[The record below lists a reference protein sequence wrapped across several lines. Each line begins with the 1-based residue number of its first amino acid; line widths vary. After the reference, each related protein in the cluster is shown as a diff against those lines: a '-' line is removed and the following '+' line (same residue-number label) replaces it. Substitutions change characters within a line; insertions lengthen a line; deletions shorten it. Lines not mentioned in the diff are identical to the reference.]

1 MSIIYMK
8 MLYIDETHIHPI
20 TTLTQPNNKQT
31 EILAYLEGIAR
42 KRHLVPPEE
51 EAAEEAEEGKDI

>member
-1 MSIIYMK
+1 